1 MPWVHE
7 YKPITGGIA
16 PCCHGYNLRGNET
29 IANIKKS
36 MLNGIKPRACSN
48 CYKTE
53 KESNWS
59 YRIHETNNWLNKFGE
74 PDVNNPQ
81 LNGVLTPN
89 GTAEINGGLNGI
101 VLFNK
106 GTGSSFGQFIAL
118 DRQSPNRD
126 CNLPMR
132 IEVPFLVCP
141 CEESKYSMLD
151 GRLVSG
157 ENDCDGGARVYSV
170 FLNGSSIQ
178 ITN

>member
-1 MPWVHE
+1 MNQMKKLVF
-7 YKPITGGIA
+7 IA
-16 PCCHGYNLRGNET
+16 TLLFSLG
-29 IANIKKS
+29 
-36 MLNGIKPRACSN
+36 CSN
-48 CYKTE
+48 
-53 KESNWS
+53 
-59 YRIHETNNWLNKFGE
+59 NNVINSCFNNTIQPIFL
-74 PDVNNPQ
+74 DVNNPQ